1 MNYLEKVLN
10 ERIDELKE
18 ENKKALNSL
27 KGKLN
32 NNGLTDTFD
41 IYECYL
47 DIDAN
52 EVRIDE
58 LEKLKKGLGLIPAAE
73 AEKTRQQAA

>member
-32 NNGLTDTFD
+32 RNELADTFD
-41 IYECYL
+41 IYECYS
-47 DIDAN
+47 DIDYN
-52 EVRIDE
+52 ETRIDE
-58 LEKLKKGLGLIPAAE
+58 LEKLKKGLGLIPAVE
-73 AEKTRQQAA
+73 IQEG

>member
-10 ERIDELKE
+10 DRIDELKE

-32 NNGLTDTFD
+32 NGLSDTFD
-41 IYECYL
+41 IYECYS
-47 DIDAN
+47 DIDYN
-52 EVRIDE
+52 ETRIDE
-58 LEKLKKGLGLIPAAE
+58 LEKLKKGLGLIPAEEIAE
-73 AEKTRQQAA
+73 EKQTPVA